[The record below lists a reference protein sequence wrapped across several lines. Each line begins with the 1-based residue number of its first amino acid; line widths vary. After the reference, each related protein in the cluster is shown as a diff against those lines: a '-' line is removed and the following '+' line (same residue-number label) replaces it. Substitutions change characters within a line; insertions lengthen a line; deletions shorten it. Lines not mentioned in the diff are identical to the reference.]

1 MSAILSKANQYVSL
15 KTSFNLFSEVV
26 TVWERNVMLLRFQ
39 LPFKHQKGIEIIIT
53 IPFSLICQ
61 AWSILLVIEIVK
73 SDVN

>member
-1 MSAILSKANQYVSL
+1 
-15 KTSFNLFSEVV
+15 
-26 TVWERNVMLLRFQ
+26 MLLRFQ

-61 AWSILLVIEIVK
+61 AWSILLVIEVVK